1 MKFIETKESEIPLEL
16 LLQADPSEQKIRS
29 YIGSSLIFAA
39 VESNAVIGV
48 CVVGYLSEEKAE
60 LFNVSV
66 SKEFQKKGVGT
77 KLLEHVLGTLKLKG
91 ITRVELG
98 TGTFGYQLTYYQR
111 LGFRVSSVVKDHF
124 IKNYSD
130 PIYEQDIRLKDML
143 RLYINL

>member
-39 VESNAVIGV
+39 MESNAVIGV

-77 KLLEHVLGTLKLKG
+77 KLLEHVLETLKLKG
-91 ITRVELG
+91 VSRVELG